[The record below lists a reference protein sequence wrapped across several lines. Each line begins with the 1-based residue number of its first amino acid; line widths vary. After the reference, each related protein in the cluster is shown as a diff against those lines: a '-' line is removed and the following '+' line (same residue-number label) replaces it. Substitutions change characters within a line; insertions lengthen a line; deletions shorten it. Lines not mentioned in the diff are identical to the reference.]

1 MMPFPFD
8 ITKIVLSCFT
18 DVIKDLLNSFFKLIA
33 KVLFEPGAMPSF
45 FVELYKV
52 FIGVGVTAMTV
63 IVAFKVIQYM
73 INIDSSAVQVPLG
86 EIIFRSIKASAMILI
101 APTLL
106 YVIVGQIVYPLGD
119 YMLSSMSNN
128 AGTSVTNYLQSTE
141 LTDIIGSGFTYLLL
155 FSLIAVAIICFFF
168 KMCVYHADLVL
179 LELMSVW
186 AAISMCA
193 DDNNYMPIW
202 WREVLSQI
210 TTIVVQTAIL
220 VGMTNILTG
229 TFTWYN
235 LMLLIGFCSLLIKG
249 LRFLRT
255 MWYST
260 GTGKNAMNAGGKVAT
275 RVAMMAKLFA

>member
-1 MMPFPFD
+1 
-8 ITKIVLSCFT
+8 
-18 DVIKDLLNSFFKLIA
+18 
-33 KVLFEPGAMPSF
+33 
-45 FVELYKV
+45 
-52 FIGVGVTAMTV
+52 
-63 IVAFKVIQYM
+63 
-73 INIDSSAVQVPLG
+73 
-86 EIIFRSIKASAMILI
+86 MILI

-106 YVIVGQIVYPLGD
+106 YVIVGKIVYPLGD
-119 YMLSSMSNN
+119 YMLASMSTN
-128 AGTSVTNYLQSTE
+128 AGESVTSYLQSMET
-141 LTDIIGSGFTYLLL
+141 TDVIGTGFTFILL
-155 FSLIAVAIICFFF
+155 FTLIVVAVICFFF
-168 KMCVYHADLVL
+168 KMCIYHADLVL

-220 VGMTNILTG
+220 VGMTNILTS

-249 LRFLRT
+249 PRFLRT

-260 GTGKNAMNAGGKVAT
+260 GNGKAAMNTGGKVAA
-275 RVAMMAKLFA
+275 RIAMMAEISA